1 MGDLINEVIL
11 IVTELQPQIILTMK
25 IVSLDS
31 YFVVDSIELHIRI
44 PSDFIQLEI
53 SDDVKT
59 KAL

>member
-59 KAL
+59 KAF